1 MEFESSRAVRGKP
14 NNKKK
19 KKKGGAG
26 GGQTPD
32 ITNPKDAERQPSA
45 GLTDLPAL
53 DPQLLA
59 KLHGDQ
65 KVVSSLDA

>member
-1 MEFESSRAVRGKP
+1 MEFDDTKMGRAK
-14 NNKKK
+14 NNKR

-26 GGQTPD
+26 GRETPD
-32 ITNPKDAERQPSA
+32 TVNQRDAGALAPV
-45 GLTDLPAL
+45 GPLKDLPAL

-59 KLHGDQ
+59 KLHGDS